1 MAESKSP
8 DFEPPQ
14 ASVNRIVKQVLPPNI
29 QLTRDARA
37 AFTRA
42 AGVFIFYLTHCA
54 NEFSKEG
61 KRQTIYASDIKKALV
76 ELDFEDLE
84 GPFEEFMEVY
94 SKAQKEE
101 NALKK
106 AKKNQK
112 SSDASS
118 STALALD
125 GEGKG
130 GDAEDAEGE
139 GNPEDGGG
147 DESKMETED

>member
-1 MAESKSP
+1 M
-8 DFEPPQ
+8 
-14 ASVNRIVKQVLPPNI
+14 NRIVKQVLPPNI

-106 AKKNQK
+106 AKKN
-112 SSDASS
+112 
-118 STALALD
+118 
-125 GEGKG
+125 
-130 GDAEDAEGE
+130 
-139 GNPEDGGG
+139 
-147 DESKMETED
+147 